1 MEIILELQTKEGISA
16 LSFTY
21 DRMVNAGYTGKNQD
35 EVRKH
40 IEELA
45 AKGIPGPASTPTL
58 YPVICNTLTTE
69 PAVEV
74 YSEKTSGEAE
84 YALLVVNENEVY
96 VGIGS
101 DHTDR
106 HLEETDIPRAKQ
118 ICPNILSKTVWPLD
132 ELSNHWDELIMKSKV
147 SKDGEEIRY
156 QEGPLGAL
164 MNPSELMTFVKT
176 KIPGPLEG
184 IIIFSGTLGMLTGD
198 FVFADRFSSQLI
210 DEKMGRRL
218 EASYKVQPLSYMEV
232 E

>member
-16 LSFTY
+16 LSFIY

-106 HLEETDIPRAKQ
+106 HLEETDIPQ
-118 ICPNILSKTVWPLD
+118 SKTD
-132 ELSNHWDELIMKSKV
+132 LSQ
-147 SKDGEEIRY
+147 Y
-156 QEGPLGAL
+156 
-164 MNPSELMTFVKT
+164 SE
-176 KIPGPLEG
+176 
-184 IIIFSGTLGMLTGD
+184 
-198 FVFADRFSSQLI
+198 QN
-210 DEKMGRRL
+210 RL
-218 EASYKVQPLSYMEV
+218 AAG
-232 E
+232 